1 MRKSENNP
9 TRPKETFFGFWLKST
24 AVKIVFIAILIV
36 CAIIVVRHYMK
47 KTVDTST
54 PLQIVTNQSIDITP
68 TQIRSIEQIGK
79 WSFLEIS
86 DEEIVDTIRRG
97 FFSDDELVRIYYG
110 TLRLGID
117 TRQAHEGWIAMR
129 GDTLCATLPPVKLLD
144 NDFIDETRTR
154 SFIASGKWSSV
165 DRKEMYD
172 RAVQKMRQ
180 RCLTKKNYAA
190 AQQNA
195 KEQFGQ
201 MLRSMGFEKTRVEIG
216 SK

>member
-1 MRKSENNP
+1 MIEQMGFSPENITISFSRDYKPRDIMKLIDRSPLKTSKMRKSENNP

-97 FFSDDELVRIYYG
+97 FFSDDELVRIF
-110 TLRLGID
+110 TAL
-117 TRQAHEGWIAMR
+117 
-129 GDTLCATLPPVKLLD
+129 
-144 NDFIDETRTR
+144 
-154 SFIASGKWSSV
+154 
-165 DRKEMYD
+165 
-172 RAVQKMRQ
+172 
-180 RCLTKKNYAA
+180 YALA
-190 AQQNA
+190 
-195 KEQFGQ
+195 
-201 MLRSMGFEKTRVEIG
+201 
-216 SK
+216 

>member
-1 MRKSENNP
+1 MQKSDNNP
-9 TRPKETFFGFWLKST
+9 IRPKETFFGFWLKST
-24 AVKIVFIAILIV
+24 AVKIAFVAILIV
-36 CAIIVVRHYMK
+36 CAVVVARHYMK

-154 SFIASGKWSSV
+154 SFIETGKWTHH
-165 DRKEMYD
+165 DRKAMYN
-172 RAVQKMRQ
+172 RAVQRMRR
-180 RCLTKKNYAA
+180 RCLTKKNYQSARD
-190 AQQNA
+190 NA
-195 KEQFGQ
+195 RVQFEQ
-201 MLRSMGFEKTRVEIG
+201 MLRSMGYDKVRVE
-216 SK
+216 

>member
-154 SFIASGKWSSV
+154 SFIETGKWSHQ
-165 DRKEMYD
+165 DRMLMYN
-172 RAVQKMRQ
+172 RADAMMRR
-180 RCLTKKNYAA
+180 RCLTRQNYLT

-195 KEQFGQ
+195 KTQFENL
-201 MLRSMGFEKTRVEIG
+201 LRSMGFEYVKVGFE
-216 SK
+216 K

>member
-144 NDFIDETRTR
+144 NDFIDDAILVGMSRVR
-154 SFIASGKWSSV
+154 ILHGKGNGILRQLIRQYLQSV
-165 DRKEMYD
+165 PNVTSCKDEH
-172 RAVQKMRQ
+172 V
-180 RCLTKKNYAA
+180 
-190 AQQNA
+190 
-195 KEQFGQ
+195 QFG
-201 MLRSMGFEKTRVEIG
+201 GAGITVVDF
-216 SK
+216 

>member
-47 KTVDTST
+47 KTGDTST

-97 FFSDDELVRIYYG
+97 FFSDDELVRIYYS

-154 SFIASGKWSSV
+154 SFIETGKWSHQ
-165 DRKEMYD
+165 DRKLMYN
-172 RAVQKMRQ
+172 RADAMMRR
-180 RCLTKKNYAA
+180 RCLTRQNYQT

-195 KEQFGQ
+195 KTQFENL
-201 MLRSMGFEKTRVEIG
+201 LRSMGFEYVKVEFE
-216 SK
+216 K

>member
-110 TLRLGID
+110 TLRLGVD
-117 TRQAHEGWIAMR
+117 TRQAHEG
-129 GDTLCATLPPVKLLD
+129 
-144 NDFIDETRTR
+144 
-154 SFIASGKWSSV
+154 
-165 DRKEMYD
+165 
-172 RAVQKMRQ
+172 
-180 RCLTKKNYAA
+180 
-190 AQQNA
+190 
-195 KEQFGQ
+195 
-201 MLRSMGFEKTRVEIG
+201 
-216 SK
+216 